1 MVESKRRMGLSLT
14 HYRIIHVTKIVA
26 MVVVLLSDSRRLRK
40 TRFLSAG
47 IQKQLNISHSELR
60 SAVNVV
66 WSQGSQ
72 M

>member
-1 MVESKRRMGLSLT
+1 MVT
-14 HYRIIHVTKIVA
+14 RIVVVA
-26 MVVVLLSDSRRLRK
+26 VVLLKDSRRLRK
-40 TRFLSAG
+40 TYFLSAG

-60 SAVNVV
+60 SAANAE